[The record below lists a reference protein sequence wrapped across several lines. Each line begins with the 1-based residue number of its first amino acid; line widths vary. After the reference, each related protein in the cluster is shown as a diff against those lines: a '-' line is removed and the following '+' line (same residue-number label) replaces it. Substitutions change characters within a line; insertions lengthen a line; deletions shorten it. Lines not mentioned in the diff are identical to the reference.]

1 MRSVGTRPCTKPP
14 CYKSYLAIPHPKSQ
28 QITMTQLNPNSAN
41 YDNENNLPIR
51 LISILFI
58 GQIVA
63 ILLTLLYYFSYV
75 DTAVWPQLELNQPLP
90 PETAQALD
98 DFTVVLF
105 YLTPITLLLVI
116 ATLGVLFLWSL
127 GWVFGMLAQCAILLV
142 CLSFYFFH
150 PLTAIYPLML
160 GAILMVFILNLNF
173 VRLRLLRQ
181 WQQERLHIFDDSTPL
196 EE

>member
-1 MRSVGTRPCTKPP
+1 
-14 CYKSYLAIPHPKSQ
+14 
-28 QITMTQLNPNSAN
+28 MTQRNPTQPNQPN
-41 YDNENNLPIR
+41 YEHENNLPIR

-90 PETAQALD
+90 PETAQTLD
-98 DFTVVLF
+98 NFTVVLF

-116 ATLGVLFLWSL
+116 ATFGVLFLWSL

-142 CLSFYFFH
+142 CLSFHFFH

-181 WQQERLHIFDDSTPL
+181 WQQDRLHIFDDSTTL